1 MKPVGLRLA
10 LHSVCHCAPGGLL
23 FKAAAERYSCYG
35 GRLLKALFQH
45 ILDLFLSFSRAG
57 LLSYSVPS
65 LSLAGICYLTGK
77 CQYLYVHSN
86 FHVCI
91 SRSGNYGKL
100 EGTQHCCQSVM
111 YFRPL
116 NGYLK
121 HTKQQKIMSYIS
133 LCSCS
138 PVSSVGMKAVTGHR
152 AGGIL
157 KDIFQ
162 KHSSSSVKVLLIFFL
177 CVYCGQNWTFCCFE
191 VVLIIMVIQ
200 VYKWRAAW
208 VISSN

>member
-1 MKPVGLRLA
+1 MPKGQSAADFLRQELKQRESVAENSTQFVFQAGCGAGVFLSMKPVVLRLA
-10 LHSVCHCAPGGLL
+10 LHSIHHCAPGGLL
-23 FKAAAERYSCYG
+23 FKAAIERYPCAE

-65 LSLAGICYLTGK
+65 FSLAGICYLTGK
-77 CQYLYVHSN
+77 WQYLYVHSN

-133 LCSCS
+133 LSSCS

-152 AGGIL
+152 AGGI
-157 KDIFQ
+157 
-162 KHSSSSVKVLLIFFL
+162 
-177 CVYCGQNWTFCCFE
+177 
-191 VVLIIMVIQ
+191 
-200 VYKWRAAW
+200 
-208 VISSN
+208 